1 MEVCAR
7 RTIGV
12 PDDDDFRAHG
22 AYLELRRGLVFRL
35 CPSARQRGDMQREPE
50 LIYEPAELVGGRRL
64 ARLLPEAMAMDPRAV
79 MAYALGI
86 AAVTL
91 VVLLSS

>member
-1 MEVCAR
+1 
-7 RTIGV
+7 
-12 PDDDDFRAHG
+12 
-22 AYLELRRGLVFRL
+22 
-35 CPSARQRGDMQREPE
+35 MQREPE